1 MSTTTTIFL
10 VEYHG
15 RRHAF
20 RNQTDAWNHARES
33 ILEAF
38 DTSGLTIADTGI
50 DLTRLAGPGSLPAD
64 WFELSVQWN
73 EFWDTEDDMQV
84 LIYDEIPLD

>member
-1 MSTTTTIFL
+1 MYTTTIFL

-20 RNQTDAWNHARES
+20 RNQTDAWGHARET
-33 ILEAF
+33 ILELF
-38 DTSGLTIADTGI
+38 DSSGLSVSDTGI

-73 EFWDTEDDMQV
+73 EFWEEEPEDQV
-84 LIYDEIPLD
+84 LIYEVPLD